1 MTRPLL
7 DDCFAHDPKR
17 LPAAEALALLRERIR
32 PVVGT
37 ETVPLNQ
44 AHGRFLAE
52 TVTSDRDV
60 PSFDN
65 VAVDGFAFAHA
76 ALASEGSSRLPLVDG
91 RAAAGHPHPDPL
103 PHGHALR
110 VLTGAPM
117 PIGADTA
124 LMQEDVE
131 LDQGA
136 VTIPAGVKLGANRR
150 KAG

>member
-17 LPAAEALALLRERIR
+17 LPAAEALALLRARIG

-37 ETVPLNQ
+37 ETVPLNH
-44 AHGRFLAE
+44 AHGRILAE
-52 TVTSDRDV
+52 TVTSALDV

-76 ALASEGSSRLPLVDG
+76 ALMPEGPSRLPLVEG

-103 PHGHALR
+103 PR
-110 VLTGAPM
+110 VTPSAC
-117 PIGADTA
+117 
-124 LMQEDVE
+124 
-131 LDQGA
+131 
-136 VTIPAGVKLGANRR
+136 
-150 KAG
+150 